1 MSGIDEQDPEKQDRA
16 LDAAEYVLG
25 VLDSVEAAS
34 AARRMTDEPAFATDV
49 SDWEGKLMPLTALV
63 SPVEP
68 PAELWDR
75 ILRSIDAPDLSGS
88 ATTAELRVA
97 ANDNYRGFWRTST
110 LGLSAIAAA
119 LVAFIALR
127 PEIAP
132 LTAPTAPEVA
142 VLLPAR
148 GGTPAIVAIAEPS
161 GRYLV
166 RPAAG
171 ITVAPDRDL
180 ELWAMKAGAPR
191 PESLG
196 VIPTTGHEI
205 AAGLPVGTQLLVSLE
220 PKGGSPTGQPT
231 GPVLYAGTLTRYE

>member
-1 MSGIDEQDPEKQDRA
+1 MSGTDEQDKA

-34 AARRMTDEPAFATDV
+34 AARRIADDPAFAADV
-49 SDWEGKLMPLTALV
+49 TDWEDKLMPLTALV
-63 SPVEP
+63 APVEP

-75 ILRSIDAPDLSGS
+75 ILRSIDAPDLSAS
-88 ATTAELRVA
+88 AAIATTAKLRVA
-97 ANDNYRGFWRTST
+97 SNDNYRGFWRTAT

-127 PEIAP
+127 PELAP
-132 LTAPTAPEVA
+132 LTAPAPEVA
-142 VLLPAR
+142 VLLPAT
-148 GGTPAIVAIAEPS
+148 GGTPAMVAIAEPS
-161 GRYLV
+161 GKYLV
-166 RPAAG
+166 RPAAN
-171 ITVAPDRDL
+171 IAVASDRDL
-180 ELWAMKAGAPR
+180 ELWAMKAGATR

-196 VIPTTGHEI
+196 VIPSAGHEI

-231 GPVLYAGTLTRYE
+231 GPVLYAGTLARYE

>member
-1 MSGIDEQDPEKQDRA
+1 MSGTDEQDKA

-25 VLDSVEAAS
+25 VLNAVEAAS
-34 AARRMTDEPAFATDV
+34 AARRMTDDPAFAADV

-75 ILRSIDAPDLSGS
+75 ILRSIDAPDLSGT
-88 ATTAELRVA
+88 ATTAKIRVA
-97 ANDNYRGFWRTST
+97 SNDNDRGFWRTST

-127 PEIAP
+127 PQLAP
-132 LTAPTAPEVA
+132 PAAPAAPELA
-142 VLLPAR
+142 VLLPAT

-161 GRYLV
+161 GKYLV
-166 RPAAG
+166 RPAAA
-171 ITVAPDRDL
+171 ITVASNRDL
-180 ELWAMKAGAPR
+180 ELWAMKAGATR

-196 VIPTTGHEI
+196 VIPAAGHEI
-205 AAGLPVGTQLLVSLE
+205 AAGLPAGTQLLVSLE